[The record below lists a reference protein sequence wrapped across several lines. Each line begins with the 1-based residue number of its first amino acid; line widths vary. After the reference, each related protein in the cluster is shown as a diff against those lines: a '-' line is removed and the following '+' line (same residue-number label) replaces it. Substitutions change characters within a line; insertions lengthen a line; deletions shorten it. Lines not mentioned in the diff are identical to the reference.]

1 MGSSCSGGTTFL
13 ITCDLDFLGFVCIVS
28 TKTRGNVV
36 KKLKHFSDFFVY
48 QRSTGKQLYTY
59 IFSTYGLALP
69 IISLVTVGVAAGF
82 FLSAPPAAFFLD
94 LLLIMTGSGQL
105 STTVIMDLLLL
116 SPGDPFPDIGNPSFR
131 DS

>member
-1 MGSSCSGGTTFL
+1 ML
-13 ITCDLDFLGFVCIVS
+13 
-28 TKTRGNVV
+28 
-36 KKLKHFSDFFVY
+36 LKNWNIFGVFFVY

-59 IFSTYGLALP
+59 IYRTCGLALP

-105 STTVIMDLLLL
+105 STTIVMDLLLL